1 MTSVVSELE
10 LPALDYTDP
19 SLRGERFHVT
29 MRELRA
35 HGWLARGPFGY
46 MVLDRESAEFFL
58 RTRAATFPGMKIAEI
73 FGVSEGPLY
82 EQMKH
87 NILHVNGPDH
97 ARLRSLV
104 NPALSPRSVER
115 YRPAMREFLEGLLAR
130 AIATA
135 APDDGQPA
143 TSVACEFVDAFAKPY
158 PSQVIATV
166 MGAPLADAPRLHHW
180 SNWIQR
186 QFDAVSMAS
195 ERDEIE
201 RAVEEF
207 YRYAEA
213 LLAARRKDPR
223 DDLISMLIE
232 AEEAGER
239 LSDVECINLVF
250 NVLAGGVD
258 TTQSQLAHAV
268 RLLAENPEQWALLV
282 ENPQLAE
289 AAVDEAL
296 RFEPITPFTAR
307 ITTEEVVFRDVSFPA
322 ETIVIVS
329 AFSGNRDLEQGEPGA
344 AGADTF
350 DITADRGNARAL
362 TFGAGV
368 HYCVGANLARL
379 ELREALSFLAHR
391 VRGLELD
398 GDPVFDTHHRYLRSF
413 RAARSACR
421 SRLAPKPKKWNN
433 LGRGSPHTLA
443 TRGWN
448 GGFVRTDIEVGPSR
462 CPVPRGRDRGRRCTA
477 HPRLRSADPH
487 RARRRVPR
495 VFLPDTFRRRRTH

>member
-1 MTSVVSELE
+1 MTSVVSDLE

-19 SLRGERFHVT
+19 SLRGERFHDA

-46 MVLDRESAEFFL
+46 IVLDRESAEFFL

-73 FGVSEGPLY
+73 FDVSDGPLY

-87 NILHVNGPDH
+87 NILHVNGANH
-97 ARLRSLV
+97 SRLRSLI
-104 NPALSPRSVER
+104 NPALSPRAVER
-115 YRPAMREFLEGLLAR
+115 HSPAMRELLERLLEQ
-130 AIATA
+130 AIATS
-135 APDDGQPA
+135 APAPNDGPA

-180 SNWIQR
+180 SNSIQR

-195 ERDEIE
+195 ERDHIE

-213 LLAARRKDPR
+213 LLTARRQDPR
-223 DDLISMLIE
+223 DDLLSMLID

-258 TTQSQLAHAV
+258 TTQSQLAHTV
-268 RLLAENPEQWALLV
+268 RLLAENPEQWELLV

-289 AAVDEAL
+289 AAVEEAL

-307 ITTEEVVFRDVSFPA
+307 ITTEEIVFRDVSFPQD
-322 ETIVIVS
+322 TIVIVS
-329 AFSGNRDLEQGEPGA
+329 TFSGNRDLQQGEHGP
-344 AGADTF
+344 AGPDAF

-379 ELREALSFLAHR
+379 ELREALSFFARR
-391 VRGLELD
+391 VRRLELD
-398 GDPVFDTHHRYLRSF
+398 GEPVFDTITGIYGLSQLPVRLSF
-413 RAARSACR
+413 
-421 SRLAPKPKKWNN
+421 
-433 LGRGSPHTLA
+433 
-443 TRGWN
+443 
-448 GGFVRTDIEVGPSR
+448 
-462 CPVPRGRDRGRRCTA
+462 
-477 HPRLRSADPH
+477 
-487 RARRRVPR
+487 
-495 VFLPDTFRRRRTH
+495 

>member
-1 MTSVVSELE
+1 MTTVVSELE

-19 SLRGERFHVT
+19 SLRGARFHDA
-29 MRELRA
+29 MRELRG

-73 FGVSEGPLY
+73 FEVDDGPLY
-82 EQMKH
+82 EQMKR

-97 ARLRSLV
+97 SRLRSLV
-104 NPALSPRSVER
+104 NPALSPRAVER
-115 YRPAMREFLEGLLAR
+115 YRPAMRAFLEQLLDQ
-130 AIATA
+130 AIEAA
-135 APDDGQPA
+135 APDDPASA

-186 QFDAVSMAS
+186 QFDAVSMAT
-195 ERDEIE
+195 ERDDIE

-207 YRYAEA
+207 YVYAEA
-213 LLAARRKDPR
+213 LLSARRADPR
-223 DDLISMLIE
+223 DDLLSMLIE

-258 TTQSQLAHAV
+258 TTQSQLAHTV
-268 RLLAENPEQWALLV
+268 RLLAENPEQWELLV
-282 ENPQLAE
+282 HDPQLAD
-289 AAVDEAL
+289 AAAEEAL

-307 ITTEEVVFRDVSFPA
+307 ITTEEVVFRDVSFPPD
-322 ETIVIVS
+322 TIVTIS
-329 AFSGNRDLEQGEPGA
+329 AFSGNRDLDHSESGA
-344 AGADTF
+344 AGADSF
-350 DITADRGNARAL
+350 DIAADRGSARAL

-379 ELREALSFLAHR
+379 ELREALCFLAQR
-391 VRGLELD
+391 VRRIELD
-398 GDPVFDTHHRYLRSF
+398 GEPAFDTITGIYGLSELPV
-413 RAARSACR
+413 
-421 SRLAPKPKKWNN
+421 RL
-433 LGRGSPHTLA
+433 
-443 TRGWN
+443 
-448 GGFVRTDIEVGPSR
+448 
-462 CPVPRGRDRGRRCTA
+462 
-477 HPRLRSADPH
+477 
-487 RARRRVPR
+487 
-495 VFLPDTFRRRRTH
+495 TF

>member
-1 MTSVVSELE
+1 MTSIVSELE

-19 SLRGERFHVT
+19 SLRGERFHDA

-46 MVLDRESAEFFL
+46 MVLDRESSEFFL

-73 FGVSEGPLY
+73 FGVTDGPLY

-87 NILHVNGPDH
+87 NILHVNGADH
-97 ARLRSLV
+97 SRLRGLV
-104 NPALSPRSVER
+104 NPALSPRAVER
-115 YRPAMREFLEGLLAR
+115 YRPAMREFLEGLLEQ
-130 AIATA
+130 AIAA
-135 APDDGQPA
+135 YAHPSGEAPPGG
-143 TSVACEFVDAFAKPY
+143 SVACEFVDAFAKPY

-186 QFDAVSMAS
+186 QFDAASMAS
-195 ERDEIE
+195 EREEIE
-201 RAVEEF
+201 RAVGEF
-207 YRYAEA
+207 YGYAKA
-213 LLAARRKDPR
+213 LLSARRADPR

-258 TTQSQLAHAV
+258 TTQSQLAHTV
-268 RLLAENPEQWALLV
+268 RLLAEHPRQWALLV
-282 ENPQLAE
+282 EDPQLAD
-289 AAVDEAL
+289 AAVEEAL
-296 RFEPITPFTAR
+296 RYEPITPFTAR
-307 ITTEEVVFRDVSFPA
+307 ITTEELIFRGVSFPA

-329 AFSGNRDLEQGEPGA
+329 AFSGNRDLEHSEQGAMGA
-344 AGADTF
+344 ERF

-379 ELREALSFLAHR
+379 ELREALSFLAQR
-391 VRGLELD
+391 VRSIELD
-398 GDPVFDTHHRYLRSF
+398 GEPVFDSITGIYGLAELPLRMS
-413 RAARSACR
+413 
-421 SRLAPKPKKWNN
+421 L
-433 LGRGSPHTLA
+433 
-443 TRGWN
+443 
-448 GGFVRTDIEVGPSR
+448 
-462 CPVPRGRDRGRRCTA
+462 
-477 HPRLRSADPH
+477 
-487 RARRRVPR
+487 
-495 VFLPDTFRRRRTH
+495 